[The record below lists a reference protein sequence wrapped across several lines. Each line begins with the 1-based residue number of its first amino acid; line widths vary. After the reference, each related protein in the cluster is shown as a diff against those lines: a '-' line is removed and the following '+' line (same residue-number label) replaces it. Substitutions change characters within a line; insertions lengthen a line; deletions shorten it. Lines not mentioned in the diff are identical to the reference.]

1 MAIKNDREYRD
12 IELREFELKDEDY
25 IVEGYAALFDKP
37 YVLWEDEDG
46 TYYEDISSRAF
57 ENADMSDVIF
67 LYNHEGM
74 VYARLSNNTLELNI
88 DDVGIKVRADLSST
102 QASRDMYEAIKTGLV
117 TKMSWAFTIRE
128 DDYDRK
134 TKTRTVK
141 DVKKV
146 YDVSAVSIPAN
157 PDTSISA
164 RSFIDGVIA
173 KEEAE
178 RLERQKKIQRL
189 ELKLKL
195 GGNSNVKNDND
206 RD

>member
-12 IELREFELKDEDY
+12 IELREFQLRDEDY
-25 IVEGYAALFDKP
+25 IVEGYAAIFDRP

-46 TYYEDISSRAF
+46 TYYEVISSDAF
-57 ENADMSDVIF
+57 RNTDMSDVIF

-74 VYARLSNNTLELNI
+74 VYARISNGTLEITI
-88 DDVGIKVRADLSST
+88 DEVGIKVRADLSLT

-117 TKMSWAFTIRE
+117 TKMSWAFTIRADE
-128 DDYDRK
+128 YNRQ
-134 TKTRTVK
+134 TKTRTVS

-178 RLERQKKIQRL
+178 RLERQKAIQRIN
-189 ELKLKL
+189 LKLKI
-195 GGNSNVKNDND
+195 GGNSNVKNDNV

>member
-74 VYARLSNNTLELNI
+74 VYARLSNNTLELTI

-195 GGNSNVKNDND
+195 GGTNNVKNDNV

>member
-25 IVEGYAALFDKP
+25 IVEGYAAIFDEP

-46 TYYEDISSRAF
+46 TYYEDISSKAF
-57 ENADMSDVIF
+57 ENTNMDDVIF

-74 VYARLSNNTLELNI
+74 VYARISNGTLNI
-88 DDVGIKVRADLSST
+88 DIDEKGIKVRADLSST
-102 QASRDMYEAIKTGLV
+102 QASREMYEAIKTGLV
-117 TKMSWAFTIRE
+117 TKMSWAFTIS
-128 DDYDRK
+128 DDEYDRK
-134 TKTRTVK
+134 TRTRTVK
-141 DVKKV
+141 GVKRI
-146 YDVSAVSIPAN
+146 YDVSSVSLPAN
-157 PDTSISA
+157 PATSISA
-164 RSFIDGVIA
+164 RAFIDGVI
-173 KEEAE
+173 KEAEAE
-178 RLERQKKIQRL
+178 RLKRANDIKRI

>member
-74 VYARLSNNTLELNI
+74 VYARLSNNTLKLTI

>member
-117 TKMSWAFTIRE
+117 TKMSWAFTIRADE
-128 DDYDRK
+128 YNRE
-134 TKTRTVK
+134 TKTRTVT

-146 YDVSAVSIPAN
+146 YDVSSVSIPAN

-164 RSFIDGVIA
+164 RSFIDGVRA
-173 KEEAE
+173 KEKAE

-195 GGNSNVKNDND
+195 GGNSNVKNDNVGD
-206 RD
+206 

>member
-141 DVKKV
+141 YVKKV

-195 GGNSNVKNDND
+195 GGTNNVKNDNV

>member
-195 GGNSNVKNDND
+195 GGTNNVKNDNV

>member
-102 QASRDMYEAIKTGLV
+102 QASSSFSRLRPQRASSRRASST
-117 TKMSWAFTIRE
+117 
-128 DDYDRK
+128 
-134 TKTRTVK
+134 TRTVSPITSRRSPT
-141 DVKKV
+141 
-146 YDVSAVSIPAN
+146 VSLLRSLFFGVSKPRAATERIWLT
-157 PDTSISA
+157 TSSRPSSPSA
-164 RSFIDGVIA
+164 LQNRV
-173 KEEAE
+173 
-178 RLERQKKIQRL
+178 
-189 ELKLKL
+189 
-195 GGNSNVKNDND
+195 
-206 RD
+206 

>member
-102 QASRDMYEAIKTGLV
+102 QASREMYEAIKTGLV
-117 TKMSWAFTIRE
+117 TKMSWAFTISE
-128 DDYDRK
+128 DEYDRK

-195 GGNSNVKNDND
+195 GGTNNVKNDNV

>member
-74 VYARLSNNTLELNI
+74 VYARLSNNTLELTI